1 MKRGLNNARALFIFL
16 YNSRKEKIFYLLLF
30 WRTSETCFWILATRG
45 IIKNKKNMIFTSVVA
60 LYWAIWTSGND
71 LIFINPYGYLFA
83 GDVSNYVLA

>member
-1 MKRGLNNARALFIFL
+1 
-16 YNSRKEKIFYLLLF
+16 
-30 WRTSETCFWILATRG
+30 
-45 IIKNKKNMIFTSVVA
+45 MIFTGVVA